1 MGTRTRWIV
10 AAGTIAVTVI
20 IIGSAIAQAIRQHS
34 LDPVWSV
41 GWLPAAL
48 AGVYPALTG
57 RGRSAYGRCL
67 PRLVNGWGSQRAG
80 RRKEAGSSRC
90 PC

>member
-10 AAGTIAVTVI
+10 AAGTFAVSAV

-34 LDPVWSV
+34 LDPVWMV
-41 GWLPAAL
+41 GWLPAVL

-57 RGRSAYGRCL
+57 RDGPAHGRCL
-67 PRLVNGWGSQRAG
+67 PRL
-80 RRKEAGSSRC
+80 RRSAGS
-90 PC
+90 